1 MACKSSS
8 MTELA
13 SCGATNR
20 EGPCARTAN
29 FAPSQLALEAAHSSR
44 ALLGQHAIQ
53 RPGARIAAYSPRD
66 ACAAVADARSVW
78 RDRTTNRGSADER
91 LLPDACGSGPCRSG
105 IRPGDWTTGW
115 GPSRVG
121 AHNLDPDFLMWD
133 IHRELELAKALNS
146 GAIAL
151 DGLPALCR
159 DFPNWLALEFFTR
172 SKSARPATAE

>member
-1 MACKSSS
+1 MA
-8 MTELA
+8 
-13 SCGATNR
+13 
-20 EGPCARTAN
+20 
-29 FAPSQLALEAAHSSR
+29 FAL
-44 ALLGQHAIQ
+44 
-53 RPGARIAAYSPRD
+53 
-66 ACAAVADARSVW
+66 
-78 RDRTTNRGSADER
+78 
-91 LLPDACGSGPCRSG
+91 
-105 IRPGDWTTGW
+105 GDWATGW